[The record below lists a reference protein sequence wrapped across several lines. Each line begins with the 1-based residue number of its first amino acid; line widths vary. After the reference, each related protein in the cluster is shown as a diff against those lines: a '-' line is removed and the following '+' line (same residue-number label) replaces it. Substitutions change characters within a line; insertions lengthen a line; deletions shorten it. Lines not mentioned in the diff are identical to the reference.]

1 MIISKETKM
10 LLFRFRS
17 YGKNSFIEKH
27 KKILSEEAYVWM
39 MKLGKRTSTDK
50 LQDILDAGGWMVL
63 RAPKAEGSKSYV
75 ARFIA
80 FSEEEPEDMGYPE
93 YYQEILDDEE
103 NEYSYGNAI
112 MQWFKVV
119 QITEIDEINAEKLVM
134 AKSEKKVNEV
144 IGTTRT
150 AVMFV
155 KNNEDIE
162 IKEV

>member
-1 MIISKETKM
+1 MIISKDTNM

-17 YGKNSFIEKH
+17 YGKNNFIESH
-27 KKILSEEAYVWM
+27 KKILGEEEYVWM

-50 LQDILDAGGWMVL
+50 LQNILDEGGWVIL

-75 ARFIA
+75 ARFVA
-80 FSEEEPEDMGYPE
+80 FSEEEPEDMIYPE

-103 NEYSYGNAI
+103 NEYFEGNAKT
-112 MQWFKVV
+112 QWFKLVL
-119 QITEIDEINAEKLVM
+119 ITEIDEMTAEKLVM
-134 AKSEKKVNEV
+134 VKSEKMVNKV

-155 KNNEDIE
+155 KNSEEIE
-162 IKEV
+162 VKEL

>member
-1 MIISKETKM
+1 MIISKDTNM

-17 YGKNSFIEKH
+17 YGKNNFIESH
-27 KKILSEEAYVWM
+27 KKILGEEEYVWM

-50 LQDILDAGGWMVL
+50 LQNILDEGGWVIL

-75 ARFIA
+75 ARFVA
-80 FSEEEPEDMGYPE
+80 FSEEEPEDMIYPE

-103 NEYSYGNAI
+103 NEYFEGNAKT
-112 MQWFKVV
+112 QWFKLVL
-119 QITEIDEINAEKLVM
+119 ITEIDEMTAEKLVM
-134 AKSEKKVNEV
+134 VKSEKMVNEV

-155 KNNEDIE
+155 KNSEEIE
-162 IKEV
+162 VKEL

>member
-1 MIISKETKM
+1 MIISKDTSM

-17 YGKNSFIEKH
+17 YGKNNFIESH
-27 KKILSEEAYVWM
+27 KKILGEEEYVWM

-50 LQDILDAGGWMVL
+50 LQNILDEGGWVIL

-75 ARFIA
+75 ARFVA
-80 FSEEEPEDMGYPE
+80 FSEEEPEDMIYPE

-103 NEYSYGNAI
+103 NEYFEGNAKT
-112 MQWFKVV
+112 QWFKLVL
-119 QITEIDEINAEKLVM
+119 ITEIDEMTAEKLVM
-134 AKSEKKVNEV
+134 VKSEKMVNEV

-155 KNNEDIE
+155 KNSEEIE
-162 IKEV
+162 VKSS

>member
-1 MIISKETKM
+1 MIISKDTNM

-17 YGKNSFIEKH
+17 YGKNNFIEFH
-27 KKILSEEAYVWM
+27 KKILGEEEYVWM

-50 LQDILDAGGWMVL
+50 LQNILDEGGWVIL

-75 ARFIA
+75 ARFVA
-80 FSEEEPEDMGYPE
+80 FAEEEPEDMIYPE

-103 NEYSYGNAI
+103 NEYFEGNAKT
-112 MQWFKVV
+112 QWFKLVL
-119 QITEIDEINAEKLVM
+119 ITEIDEMTAEKLVM
-134 AKSEKKVNEV
+134 VKSEKMVNEV

-155 KNNEDIE
+155 KNSEEIE
-162 IKEV
+162 VKEL